1 MTHEELYKSSLR
13 LTPVEKQ
20 ELLKMTHTKKIFYTT
35 EKVLVEVFTPDSNI
49 DQPRT
54 VFMEPYMLN
63 GRKILLGVYFDRL
76 YVNLNPAQ

>member
-1 MTHEELYKSSLR
+1 MNWKEPCPYYTTKLYFV
-13 LTPVEKQ
+13 LTENV
-20 ELLKMTHTKKIFYTT
+20 LNKMIFYTT

-76 YVNLNPAQ
+76 YVNLNPAQN

>member
-1 MTHEELYKSSLR
+1 MELSLE
-13 LTPVEKQ
+13 EKQ

-35 EKVLVEVFTPDSNI
+35 EKVLVEVFTPDNNI

-76 YVNLNPAQ
+76 YVNLNPAQN

>member
-13 LTPVEKQ
+13 LTPVEEQ
-20 ELLKMTHTKKIFYTT
+20 ELLKTTHTKKIFYTT

-76 YVNLNPAQ
+76 YVNLNPA

>member
-1 MTHEELYKSSLR
+1 MNWKEPCPYYTTKLYFVLAENV
-13 LTPVEKQ
+13 LN
-20 ELLKMTHTKKIFYTT
+20 KMIFYTT

-76 YVNLNPAQ
+76 YVNLNPAQN

>member
-1 MTHEELYKSSLR
+1 MREKRLR
-13 LTPVEKQ
+13 GEGLTQAEIG
-20 ELLKMTHTKKIFYTT
+20 ERIFYTT

-76 YVNLNPAQ
+76 YVNLNPAQN

>member
-1 MTHEELYKSSLR
+1 MELSLE
-13 LTPVEKQ
+13 EKQ

-35 EKVLVEVFTPDSNI
+35 EKVLIEVFSPDSNI

-76 YVNLNPAQ
+76 YVNLNPAQN

>member
-1 MTHEELYKSSLR
+1 MELSLE
-13 LTPVEKQ
+13 EKQ

-35 EKVLVEVFTPDSNI
+35 EKVLVEVFIPDSNI

-54 VFMEPYMLN
+54 VLMEPYILN

-76 YVNLNPAQ
+76 YVNLNPAQN